1 MIMLVRTVQ
10 HLHDRHFSKD
20 ATFSPLR
27 STSLIGSI
35 RTCSVSKEKY
45 SLSHHTPFGF
55 PEALK
60 SYIQTACHRLMPGEQ
75 RSLQKSS
82 NIKRY
87 MAALPGCSPD
97 HSVISQLGKL
107 PGSAHFPD
115 LPGVFLRSEMA
126 PDLLT
131 APHTWSHFR
140 SCWMIQTSTQ
150 FPLILYFISH

>member
-27 STSLIGSI
+27 STSLSGSI

-45 SLSHHTPFGF
+45 SLSHRTPFGF

-60 SYIQTACHRLMPGEQ
+60 SYIHTACHRLMPGEQ

-82 NIKRY
+82 NIKGTWLLFQGVPQTI
-87 MAALPGCSPD
+87 ASF
-97 HSVISQLGKL
+97 HSLGNCLGQHIFLTCPECFSGLRWPRTSSQHHTRGLT
-107 PGSAHFPD
+107 
-115 LPGVFLRSEMA
+115 SEVA
-126 PDLLT
+126 G
-131 APHTWSHFR
+131 
-140 SCWMIQTSTQ
+140 
-150 FPLILYFISH
+150 